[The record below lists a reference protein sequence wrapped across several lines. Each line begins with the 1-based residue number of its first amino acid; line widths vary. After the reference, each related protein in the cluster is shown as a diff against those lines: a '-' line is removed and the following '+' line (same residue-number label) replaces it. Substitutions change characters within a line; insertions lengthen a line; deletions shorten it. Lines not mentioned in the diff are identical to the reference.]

1 MNEFIEKNSR
11 LLRMY
16 CLVVRTI
23 GWFLLVGGAIW
34 LTYALSELYMIN
46 NKTPHQEPSGAMTL
60 TCFTLAC
67 DFLLPGLLAFVI
79 SQLLDYL
86 IRPEGKAGLMLRL
99 ADKLCYCY
107 AAFLFVKIFTSR
119 LWVINN
125 KYFEASQFYRMLFTQ
140 MILSIPLLAVILVLI
155 GVGVIIKRL
164 LPVIDESKTLV

>member
-11 LLRMY
+11 LLRIY
-16 CLVVRTI
+16 CLIIRTI
-23 GWFLLVGGAIW
+23 GCFLLVGGA
-34 LTYALSELYMIN
+34 LGALSGLYMIH
-46 NKTPHQEPSGAMTL
+46 NKTPHQGPSGTMTL
-60 TCFTLAC
+60 AYFTLAC

-86 IRPEGKAGLMLRL
+86 IKPEVKAGLMLRL

-125 KYFEASQFYRMLFTQ
+125 KYFEASQFYHMLFIQT
-140 MILSIPLLAVILVLI
+140 ILSIPLLAVVLVLI
-155 GVGVIIKRL
+155 GAGVIIKRL
-164 LPVIDESKTLV
+164 LPVIDEAKTLV

>member
-11 LLRMY
+11 LLRIY

-23 GWFLLVGGAIW
+23 GWFLIAGGALW
-34 LTYALSELYMIN
+34 LTYALSGLYMIH
-46 NKTPHQEPSGAMTL
+46 NKTPHQEPSGAITL
-60 TCFTLAC
+60 ACFTLAC

-86 IRPEGKAGLMLRL
+86 IRPEGKAGLMLRI

-107 AAFLFVKIFTSR
+107 AAFIFIQTFRTS
-119 LWVINN
+119 LLVIN
-125 KYFEASQFYRMLFTQ
+125 KASETLQLYNLFFSQ
-140 MILSIPLLAVILVLI
+140 ALLSIPIIAKILVLI
-155 GVGVIIKRL
+155 GAGVIIRRL